1 MSNETTSIAT
11 RVYDVL
17 SDAERLSMLECLRGG
32 GYINETHKP
41 LEFPVGEEVW
51 VKALVVQADPND
63 PRELTY
69 AVTLDDEHTQGSL
82 VSDPFWLP
90 ASSLKAL
97 DE

>member
-1 MSNETTSIAT
+1 MDRKNTKLVNMVYKTLNPEE
-11 RVYDVL
+11 RVLLLQKLWRD
-17 SDAERLSMLECLRGG
+17 
-32 GYINETHKP
+32 GYGKQLTEP
-41 LEFPVGEEVW
+41 LEFSVGEEVW

>member
-1 MSNETTSIAT
+1 MDRKNTKLVNMVYNTLNPEE
-11 RVYDVL
+11 RVLLLQKLWRD
-17 SDAERLSMLECLRGG
+17 
-32 GYINETHKP
+32 GYGKQLTEP
-41 LEFPVGEEVW
+41 LEFSVGEEVW
-51 VKALVVQADPND
+51 VKALVVQTDPND

>member
-1 MSNETTSIAT
+1 MSNDTTSIAT

-32 GYINETHKP
+32 GYINETTEP
-41 LEFPVGEEVW
+41 LEFSVGEEVW

>member
-1 MSNETTSIAT
+1 MDIKLVNMVYNTLTPEE
-11 RVYDVL
+11 RVLLLQKLWRD
-17 SDAERLSMLECLRGG
+17 
-32 GYINETHKP
+32 GYGKQLTEP
-41 LEFPVGEEVW
+41 LEFSVGEEVW

-69 AVTLDDEHTQGSL
+69 AVTLDDEDPQGSL
-82 VSDPFWLP
+82 VSYRFWLP